1 MQIGM
6 VIRELRREQ
15 GKTLEEVAFAAD
27 TDASNLSRIERG
39 LQQCSAE
46 SLARLASAL
55 GVPISTLYQK
65 TESAA
70 SALPRVSITP
80 KRVKPPLDEDLQ
92 MRFHGLTPDNRELAL
107 AFIQL
112 LARRQSMPKVAPPEP
127 APNHSETN
135 QESK

>member
-39 LQQCSAE
+39 LQQCSAD
-46 SLARLASAL
+46 SLARIASAL
-55 GVPISTLYQK
+55 GVSISDLYLRKESGTL
-65 TESAA
+65 
-70 SALPRVSITP
+70 RVQEVVLP
-80 KRVKPPLDEDLQ
+80 KRAKLPVDEELQ
-92 MRFHGLTPDNRELAL
+92 MRFQTLTQDNRELAL

-112 LARRQSMPKVAPPEP
+112 LARRQSASKVTPLERGATC
-127 APNHSETN
+127 SETD
-135 QESK
+135 QERA